1 MPATDTMLPLMMT
14 ALAIGLATIVP
25 VLVLLTG

>member
-1 MPATDTMLPLMMT
+1 MTATDTMRPLMMM

-25 VLVLLTG
+25 VLVLVTG